1 MAMGRPQRSSP
12 IRIWRIVSACS
23 ACVPW
28 EKFTRATS
36 MPAATSG
43 SRSAAPLLAGP
54 MVHTILVRRILL
66 FLYIDIGGGAW
77 PPPILLQFTG
87 SATRPGTT
95 RAARHDAGV
104 SARGRNADSRNCPV
118 YDFAD

>member
-1 MAMGRPQRSSP
+1 MARGRPQRSSP

-36 MPAATSG
+36 MPAATSR

-54 MVHTILVRRILL
+54 MGQTNLVGRILL
-66 FLYIDIGGGAW
+66 FFTLTLEGGGG
-77 PPPILLQFTG
+77 PLQYLPACAGRDTDPQQFHPG
-87 SATRPGTT
+87 SAGVAT
-95 RAARHDAGV
+95 AAL
-104 SARGRNADSRNCPV
+104 
-118 YDFAD
+118 